1 MNATP
6 EQAAYSACLPGAAA
20 VHLVFGF
27 QLSRHTVF
35 ISVSGGL
42 LVIQVV
48 ALVLELFREL
58 FHKHL

>member
-35 ISVSGGL
+35 ISVSGALFLFSCPHGVPL
-42 LVIQVV
+42 GSIQH
-48 ALVLELFREL
+48 RRG
-58 FHKHL
+58 